1 MGFFDL
7 SDGKNATEGDGTFDS
22 NTSMEPMP
30 DNTELL
36 AMIDEAKWDE
46 YEGDQYISLRWSVM
60 APEEYK
66 NRKVF
71 QKVRVFETDS
81 AKSDKA
87 KRMLGAIDKNAG
99 GKLAAS
105 GAAPTDESMT
115 GALCHKPMMVKVR
128 VWEINDKKGN
138 FISSVAPRGAG
149 APHASAQPAAAP
161 AQGADDDI
169 PF

>member
-1 MGFFDL
+1 MSFFNL
-7 SDGKNATEGDGTFDS
+7 SDGKNAAEGDGTFDS
-22 NTSMEPMP
+22 GASMEPMP

-36 AMIDEAKWDE
+36 AMIDEAKWDS
-46 YEGDQYISLRWSVM
+46 YEGDSYISLRWSVM

-81 AKSDKA
+81 AKADKA

-105 GAAPTDESMT
+105 GAEPTDESMT

-128 VWEINDKKGN
+128 VWEMNDKSGN
-138 FISSVAPRGAG
+138 FISSVAPRTAG
-149 APHASAQPAAAP
+149 VAATPVQSAPTAGSS
-161 AQGADDDI
+161 DDI

>member
-7 SDGKNATEGDGTFDS
+7 SDGKSATEGDGTFDS
-22 NTSMEPMP
+22 GASMEPMP

-36 AMIDEAKWDE
+36 AMIDEAKWDS
-46 YEGDQYISLRWSVM
+46 YEGDSYISLRWSVM

-71 QKVRVFETDS
+71 QKVRVFEPDS
-81 AKSDKA
+81 AKADKA

-105 GAAPTDESMT
+105 GAEPTDELMT

-128 VWEINDKKGN
+128 VWEMNDKKGN
-138 FISSVAPRGAG
+138 FISSVAPRGATG
-149 APHASAQPAAAP
+149 AQPAAQAAP
-161 AQGADDDI
+161 TAGADDDI